1 MRIAAPAAIAALAVV
16 LTAGACGDD
25 GDGDEAGRDLYRAY
39 RAAEDD
45 RHEHETALTQAFRDI
60 AVAAERKDRDG
71 ALAAVASGEDAADEI
86 DAVLGRELESAGAM
100 REREALSS
108 EARRLEQGLLKSRDA
123 LGLIRRQLAIA
134 GRDPFLERRRNARE
148 VRSLAGRA
156 ADLSVEGELL
166 VRRADRALARA
177 LGVEPRSDPFLEE
190 EGGAVGQRR

>member
-1 MRIAAPAAIAALAVV
+1 MRIAAAAAIAALAG
-16 LTAGACGDD
+16 LLITGACGGD
-25 GDGDEAGRDLYRAY
+25 GDGDEGGRELYRAY
-39 RAAEDD
+39 RAAEDA
-45 RHEHETALTQAFRDI
+45 RHEHEGELTQAFRDI
-60 AVAAERKDRDG
+60 AVAAERKDREA
-71 ALAAVASGEDAADEI
+71 ALAAVASGEDAAEEI
-86 DAVLGRELESAGAM
+86 DAVLARELESAGAM
-100 REREALSS
+100 REREELSS
-108 EARRLEQGLLKSRDA
+108 DAQRLEQGLLKSREA
-123 LGLIRRQLAIA
+123 LGLIGRQLAIA